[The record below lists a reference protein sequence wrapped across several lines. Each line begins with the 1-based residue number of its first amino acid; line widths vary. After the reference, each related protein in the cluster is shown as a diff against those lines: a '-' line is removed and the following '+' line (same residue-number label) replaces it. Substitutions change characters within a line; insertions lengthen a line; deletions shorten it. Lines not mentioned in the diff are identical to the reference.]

1 MLRRDPLKLPGIG
14 LSAEECLSVS
24 LALKGTHGQ
33 TYLEQRA
40 IPIAVAEAAGV
51 RYMEDFGGRHAVVVP
66 LYDDQDRLAS
76 LHGRY
81 IEVSRTQ
88 DKMLTLGPGGGVVNV
103 LGGWRVEPLIA
114 VEGLFDALSL
124 GVCGFACVATIG
136 RWVPWI
142 PRVAEGREVWL
153 GFDRS
158 RSGDAET
165 LSYSA
170 LMSRRAAVRRM
181 YPPGRSKDWNT
192 ALLKQ
197 GRAGVTQWIRSN
209 IR

>member
-1 MLRRDPLKLPGIG
+1 MLRRDPLKLPGTG
-14 LSAEECLSVS
+14 SSAEECLATSV
-24 LALKGTHGQ
+24 ALKGTPGQ
-33 TYLEQRA
+33 TYLERRG
-40 IPIAVAEAAGV
+40 IPVAVADLAGV
-51 RYMEDFGGRHAVVVP
+51 RYIGDFAGRHAIVAP

-103 LGGWRVEPLIA
+103 LGGWRTEPLIF

-124 GVCGFACVATIG
+124 AVCGFACAATIG

-142 PRVAEGREVWL
+142 PDAAEGREVWL

-158 RSGDAET
+158 RSGDAEA

-170 LMSRRAAVRRM
+170 LMSRGAVVRRI
-181 YPPGRSKDWNT
+181 YPPSRSKDWNT
-192 ALLKQ
+192 ALVKQ
-197 GRAGVTQWIRSN
+197 GRAAVTQWIRSS